1 MLISVEIFCIRVK
14 GLKYN
19 AGMLNINWAEFV
31 GQSLENR
38 VDGLVS
44 LDRS

>member
-1 MLISVEIFCIRVK
+1 
-14 GLKYN
+14 
-19 AGMLNINWAEFV
+19 MLNINWAEFV